1 MRLMRV
7 LRCWTL
13 ACPLA
18 AFAAMLSPA
27 VALAHG
33 GSAISRGSLAT
44 TWDFEPTV
52 IIPMAAAAA
61 LYVMGLHAL
70 WERAGRGRGISR
82 TQAACFFAGLI
93 VVVGALA
100 SPLDALADVLFSAL
114 ILAGI
119 AATTIA
125 SFVLS
130 EERGEAWWPRDEGDE
145 PRVTFMSHFGVFC
158 GALFFIATLFETAP
172 IYSLN
177 TCG

>member
-1 MRLMRV
+1 MTRAADRPRRESTRALIAQFAGFLGPPTLWSAHLLVAYLLVSVGCAIGMVWMRV
-7 LRCWTL
+7 
-13 ACPLA
+13 
-18 AFAAMLSPA
+18 
-27 VALAHG
+27 ALG
-33 GSAISRGSLAT
+33 
-44 TWDFEPTV
+44 V
-52 IIPMAAAAA
+52 
-61 LYVMGLHAL
+61 
-70 WERAGRGRGISR
+70 
-82 TQAACFFAGLI
+82 
-93 VVVGALA
+93 
-100 SPLDALADVLFSAL
+100 FSAL